1 MKAVVYGIKP
11 FEKESLAKA
20 NQKKHDI
27 TLITNPL
34 SLETTTYAEGKEAV
48 IAFTHDT
55 IPETVISQLT
65 RMGVKHIASCMAGTQ
80 QMRKEA
86 GEKRDEK
93 PSDLARQ
100 AINDLDLWQQ
110 NKTSDEAFID
120 QHHDN
125 EINLQH

>member
-65 RMGVKHIASCMAGTQ
+65 RMGVKHIASWMAGTQ

>member
-11 FEKESLAKA
+11 FEKEFLAKA
-20 NQKKHDI
+20 NQKKHVI

-55 IPETVISQLT
+55 IPETIIDQLT
-65 RMGVKHIASCMAGTQ
+65 RMGVKHIASCAPVTDQTGKETGKDYAG
-80 QMRKEA
+80 KSA
-86 GEKRDEK
+86 D
-93 PSDLARQ
+93 SARQ

-110 NKTSDEAFID
+110 NRTRDKAFIYQNHGKD
-120 QHHDN
+120 INPQH
-125 EINLQH
+125 